1 MFTKKP
7 ANSRRRKRTIKSQ
20 VGSTLIEVVIA
31 LALLGIIGGTFL
43 SALMTST
50 NSRTISSEHTAGR
63 IIAASQM
70 DGILNQPYSFAYDT
84 IEIPAGYAGYTSAVG
99 VDDMFDG
106 NLQKITVTV
115 MHNGKEVTKLE
126 SYKVIR

>member
-1 MFTKKP
+1 MKFCS
-7 ANSRRRKRTIKSQ
+7 SRLHGRKLKNQR
-20 VGSTLIEVVIA
+20 GATLIEVVVA

-43 SALMTST
+43 SALVTTT

-63 IIAASQM
+63 VIAAAHM
-70 DGILNQPYSFAYDT
+70 DNILNQPYAASYDDYQLPAEYVGY
-84 IEIPAGYAGYTSAVG
+84 ISEAEIHSLL
-99 VDDMFDG
+99 DG

-115 MHNGKEVTKLE
+115 YHNDKEITTLE